1 MERKNKKNKENKPFI
16 DYNEYSF
23 WHIFIYL
30 FKRVFKRDEG
40 GLHMQRHRRR
50 NTPAF
55 TVLAYFTF
63 IAGVSMFCIGLYNA
77 DNLQLN
83 EKGYYIAVMILVAVG
98 AILTQKVTRDN
109 AEDDELIAEQERK
122 YTKAE

>member
-1 MERKNKKNKENKPFI
+1 MIDRKLIFISFFWFPGILRSFLLRLDKIRTIIFNGANNRYNVFTVFLFIYIKEN
-16 DYNEYSF
+16 
-23 WHIFIYL
+23 
-30 FKRVFKRDEG
+30 EG

-83 EKGYYIAVMILVAVG
+83 EKGYILPGLGDAG
-98 AILTQKVTRDN
+98 DRIFGT
-109 AEDDELIAEQERK
+109 
-122 YTKAE
+122 